1 MLFGVLNLSF
11 WGYVAAGI
19 VLTQITIASVTIYLH
34 RHQTHRALTL
44 HPIISHFFRF
54 WLWLTTGMVTAE
66 WVAIHRKHHAT
77 TDVDGDPHSPVV
89 LGLKKVFWQGAEL
102 YREASRNKDMVKKYG
117 HGTPNDWIERNVY
130 TRHSAKG
137 IFLMLLVDLFLF
149 GVPGVS
155 IWAIQMMWI
164 PVWAAGVTYK
174 KSADGRNEE
183 QSNAIKLNKPR
194 AQLSNP
200 TGLTAYDMIYAQD
213 PENGRPEIFYKAEP
227 GTAAAT
233 GEAVTIRPDSELDVP
248 EPELVLVFN
257 STGKLVGY
265 TMGNDMSSRDIEG
278 QNPLYLPQAKVYY
291 RSTALGPFL
300 YLDDEK
306 TSTPGAKLG
315 DGVKSNWKISMKVF
329 GPDRQVKFEGETRL
343 DAIKNTFEN
352 LKDHLQKYQNLKN
365 GAALFTGTGILP
377 PNNFKL
383 EEGDTVKM
391 TINEIGTLENR
402 VVKTP
407 EVIDDQA
414 EKLLSQAQFIQAA

>member
-1 MLFGVLNLSF
+1 MVSSSPIVLARFDVKNNEHRTNRVGIVDRGNNRILDITGMKSEGEIIRDLGQVLNWTDRLARLRTLREQNPTDKVSELKHEESAD
-11 WGYVAAGI
+11 GNPSPSNEPLRPESR
-19 VLTQITIASVTIYLH
+19 VLN
-34 RHQTHRALTL
+34 
-44 HPIISHFFRF
+44 ISEVK
-54 WLWLTTGMVTAE
+54 LLA
-66 WVAIHRKHHAT
+66 
-77 TDVDGDPHSPVV
+77 PVP
-89 LGLKKVFWQGAEL
+89 
-102 YREASRNKDMVKKYG
+102 DTM
-117 HGTPNDWIERNVY
+117 
-130 TRHSAKG
+130 
-137 IFLMLLVDLFLF
+137 
-149 GVPGVS
+149 
-155 IWAIQMMWI
+155 

-183 QSNAIKLNKPR
+183 QGNAIKLSKPR

-200 TGLTAYDMIYAQD
+200 AGLTAYDMIYAQD
-213 PENGRPEIFYKAEP
+213 PEHGRPEIFYKAEP

-306 TSTPGAKLG
+306 TSTPGGKLG

-329 GPDRQVKFEGETRL
+329 GPGGQVKFEGETEL
-343 DAIKNTFEN
+343 AAIKNTFEN

-407 EVIDDQA
+407 EVIDADT
-414 EKLLSQAQFIQAA
+414 EKTLAQAQFI